1 MKLLVSKDVT
11 GLTQKEVSDFLE
23 EIFATAFDVE
33 VVLFD
38 SDGMS
43 APTAKKRLIFEN
55 PNISTRIMDV
65 EGSIFVVES
74 EENENLMQ
82 KSLDEGVDR
91 GCSAFLHVPINVTLI
106 EGGDI
111 VTSLFSSMSDQNI
124 CSTFCDYS
132 QNGTLM
138 IQNTPIIFCQKI
150 TDKKKTPISISESNG
165 IKKYIPLELYNVYQK
180 K

>member
-23 EIFATAFDVE
+23 EVVATSFDVE
-33 VVLFD
+33 IVLFD
-38 SDGMS
+38 SNGMETS
-43 APTAKKRLIFEN
+43 TDRKKLIFDT
-55 PNISTRIMDV
+55 PNISSRLMDA

-74 EENENLMQ
+74 EEGENLNQ

-91 GCSAFLHVPINVTLI
+91 GCSAFLHVPRNVTLI
-106 EGGDI
+106 KGGDI
-111 VTSLFSSMSDQNI
+111 VTYLFSSMSDKNI
-124 CSTFCDYS
+124 CSTFCDYN

-138 IQNTPIIFCQKI
+138 IQNAPVVFCQRI
-150 TDKKKTPISISESNG
+150 TNKKKTPISILEGGG

-180 K
+180 N